1 MLSKDQMVNTAHV
14 NVYSHDQYQIIG
26 SSWCRID
33 QTDMQNEVTSV
44 LLFIQQSKV
53 QLSTLK
59 LVFDLLIPKR
69 VQLSNPQPSHPQAG
83 YP

>member
-1 MLSKDQMVNTAHV
+1 MLMFTPMTYTKLSVHLGAESTKP
-14 NVYSHDQYQIIG
+14 I
-26 SSWCRID
+26 CR
-33 QTDMQNEVTSV
+33 NEVTSV